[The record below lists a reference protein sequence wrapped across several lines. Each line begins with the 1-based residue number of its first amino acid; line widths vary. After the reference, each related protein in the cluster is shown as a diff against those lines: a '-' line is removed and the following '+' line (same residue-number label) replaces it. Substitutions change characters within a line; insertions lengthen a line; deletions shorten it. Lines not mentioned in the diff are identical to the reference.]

1 MEDCL
6 FCKIVNGEI
15 PAYKIYEDEKYLAFL
30 DIAQFTEGHTIII
43 PKKHFR
49 FIWDIE
55 NVGEFYEF
63 AVKVAN
69 HYQSLG
75 YEFIDSASFG
85 RLVPHAHY
93 HLIPNKKDGND
104 WDKAIE
110 NVGKLQKDMDR
121 RITREEATKVL
132 AKFALPKTL

>member
-1 MEDCL
+1 MSDCL
-6 FCKIVNGEI
+6 FCKIVSGEI
-15 PAYKIYEDEKYLAFL
+15 PSYKIYEDDKYLAFL
-30 DIAQFTEGHTIII
+30 DIAQFTQGHTIII

-69 HYQSLG
+69 YYRSLG

-85 RLVPHAHY
+85 RLIPHAHY
-93 HLIPNKKDGND
+93 HLVPNKEDAND
-104 WDKAIE
+104 WQKALTGI
-110 NVGKLQKDMDR
+110 GDLQKDLGR
-121 RITREEATKVL
+121 RLSAEEAAKVL
-132 AKFALPKTL
+132 TKFKLPSDL

>member
-1 MEDCL
+1 MDNCL

-30 DIAQFTEGHTIII
+30 DIARFTEGHTIII

-69 HYQSLG
+69 HYRSLG

-93 HLIPNKKDGND
+93 HLVPNKKNGND
-104 WDKAIE
+104 WDKALE
-110 NVGKLQKDMDR
+110 SVGKLQQDIDR
-121 RITREEATKVL
+121 RITKEEATKVL
-132 AKFALPKTL
+132 AKFALPKNL

>member
-1 MEDCL
+1 MEDCI
-6 FCKIVNGEI
+6 FCKIVRGEI
-15 PAYKIYEDEKYLAFL
+15 PSYKIYEDDKYLAFL
-30 DIAQFTEGHTIII
+30 DIARFADGHTIVI

-63 AVKVAN
+63 AAKIAN
-69 HYQSLG
+69 HYRSLG

-93 HLIPNKKDGND
+93 HLVPNKKDGND
-104 WDKAIE
+104 WDKALAGLSVLQADVTRRLTPEQAADILARF
-110 NVGKLQKDMDR
+110 KLR
-121 RITREEATKVL
+121 S
-132 AKFALPKTL
+132 

>member
-1 MEDCL
+1 MDDCI
-6 FCKIVNGEI
+6 FCKIVRGEI
-15 PAYKIYEDEKYLAFL
+15 PCYKIYEDEKFLAFL
-30 DIAQFTEGHTIII
+30 DIAQFTKGHTIII

-69 HYQSLG
+69 HYRQLG

-93 HLIPNKKDGND
+93 HLVPNKGND
-104 WDKAIE
+104 DWNRALEGLSVLQADESRRLSKEQAGEILAE
-110 NVGKLQKDMDR
+110 FKL
-121 RITREEATKVL
+121 
-132 AKFALPKTL
+132 

>member
-1 MEDCL
+1 MDDCI
-6 FCKIVNGEI
+6 FCKIVSGEI
-15 PAYKIYEDEKYLAFL
+15 PADKIYEDDKYLAFL
-30 DIAQFTEGHTIII
+30 DIAQFTEGHTLII

-49 FIWDIE
+49 FIWNIE

-85 RLVPHAHY
+85 RQVPHAHY
-93 HLIPNKKDGND
+93 HLIPNKKDEND
-104 WDKAIE
+104 WEKAIE
-110 NVGKLQKDMDR
+110 DVGAMQKDASR
-121 RITREEATKVL
+121 RITKEKAAEVL
-132 AKFALPKTL
+132 AKFKMPESL

>member
-1 MEDCL
+1 MDDCL
-6 FCKIVNGEI
+6 FCKIVRGEI
-15 PAYKIYEDEKYLAFL
+15 PAYKIYEDDKYLAFL

-69 HYQSLG
+69 HYRSLG

-85 RLVPHAHY
+85 RLIPHAHY
-93 HLIPNKKDGND
+93 HLIPNTEAGKDWN
-104 WDKAIE
+104 KALSGI
-110 NVGKLQKDMDR
+110 GDLQKDESR
-121 RITREEATKVL
+121 RLTPERASKIL
-132 AKFALPKTL
+132 AEFKL

>member
-15 PAYKIYEDEKYLAFL
+15 PAYKIYEDDKYLAFL

-55 NVGEFYEF
+55 NAGEFYEF

-69 HYQSLG
+69 HYRGLG

-93 HLIPNKKDGND
+93 HLVPNKKDGND

-110 NVGKLQKDMDR
+110 NVGKLQKDIAR
-121 RITREEATKVL
+121 RITKEEAIKVL
-132 AKFALPKTL
+132 TKFALPKNL